1 MVKKIKGSFLF
12 KITADDGTVH
22 EWLID
27 LKSGNGS
34 VTKGSGKKNIKCDPP
49 SLHYFK
55 LQSKM
60 NQ

>member
-49 SLHYFK
+49 SLHYF
-55 LQSKM
+55 
-60 NQ
+60 